1 MSIKVVQRFISP
13 LFAVIVFL
21 LSVTLVVSQVG
32 RGVAVEEG
40 GGATSVASGG
50 CWHQVQE
57 GETLRSISRDYFGSV
72 RYWRLIQQSNGA
84 DVQPA
89 SGSALWI
96 PSAFG
101 GHASADGMLVI
112 GDGAAQNVTP

>member
-1 MSIKVVQRFISP
+1 MQRFITP
-13 LFAVIVFL
+13 LFAVIVLL
-21 LSVTLVVSQVG
+21 LSITLVVSQVG

-40 GGATSVASGG
+40 GGATAVASGG

-84 DVQPA
+84 DIQPA

-101 GHASADGMLVI
+101 STDTAGALVMGGAPAASSA
-112 GDGAAQNVTP
+112 TP